1 MPAAVEV
8 EGVTHRYPGGDG
20 APPAALRDFSL
31 TVPPGEAFALLGPN
45 GSGKTTLFRILAT
58 LMPPTEGTARVFG
71 QNAASEPDA
80 VRRQLGV
87 VFQEPAL
94 DEALT
99 VAENLRFHGA
109 FFGMGGPALEKRL
122 TDLLGRFGLTDRRA
136 DRVRILSGGLRRRA
150 DLARGLL
157 HAPPLLLL
165 DEPTAGLDP
174 AARRAFWNHLDRLQ
188 RQDDTTLLLAT
199 HLMDEAD
206 RADRVAILHEGERV
220 ACGAPFALKRDLGE
234 RTLRLESADPDALHR
249 RLRAQCGLDVQ
260 RLGESALHVACDG
273 ESEDDAPALLAR
285 LCDAFPDRITSA
297 TVRRPTLDDVFLART
312 GAPRVD
318 GRLEDDGPRTA
329 DGGLS
334 GRSAEFQPS
343 SASSSSPA
351 LP

>member
-58 LMPPTEGTARVFG
+58 LMPPTEGAARVFG
-71 QNAASEPDA
+71 QNATSEPDA

-136 DRVRILSGGLRRRA
+136 DRVRLLSGGLRRRA
-150 DLARGLL
+150 DLARGPL

-174 AARRAFWNHLDRLQ
+174 AARRAFWDHLARLQ
-188 RQDDTTLLLAT
+188 EQDDTTLLVAT

-206 RADRVAILHEGERV
+206 RSDRVAILHEGERV
-220 ACGAPFALKRDLGE
+220 ACGAPEALKRDLGE
-234 RTLRLESADPDALHR
+234 RTLRLESSAPDALRR
-249 RLRAQCGLDVQ
+249 RLQAQLGLDAQ
-260 RLGESALHVACDG
+260 RVGDTALHVACDDAP
-273 ESEDDAPALLAR
+273 DDAPALLAR
-285 LCDAFPDRITSA
+285 LYDAFPDQIESA
-297 TVRRPTLDDVFLART
+297 TVRRPTLVQPQGCFS
-312 GAPRVD
+312 GIERVEHSLKSLGSD
-318 GRLEDDGPRTA
+318 A
-329 DGGLS
+329 
-334 GRSAEFQPS
+334 
-343 SASSSSPA
+343 PA
-351 LP
+351 LPCPRPPPLPRSHAPSPRSAGAR